1 MAGSKTLKEEYEVVA
16 YPKLTHVRAGVV
28 QIVNR
33 NTHIHR
39 ALEMGLALEG
49 DGLVRVN
56 DHSFSIHTGSLFLL
70 NSNEPHEIIASGT
83 EGVKVAYLQVANGFC
98 SEYVSCFRNLELL
111 ENDLSAFLPD
121 DQRQEITRLMVQS
134 LLDYFAEPG
143 DMYGL
148 RCICSIG
155 QLFNRLLSYVPYRQ
169 ITEAAYLAKNKKTAR
184 LSRITEYIDTNYSEK
199 ITLEEL
205 AKREGVTKTYL
216 SHFIHDNLNMTF
228 QEYVSSMRFEKAL
241 KLIRNT
247 TMCLT
252 DISVVSGFSDVKYL
266 SRMLETHF
274 GMPAQECCT
283 QLRSEAEKVSP
294 VEEQTFATEAL
305 AKQWIRDFRSAN
317 S

>member
-1 MAGSKTLKEEYEVVA
+1 MAGSKTQKEEYEVVD

-49 DGLVRVN
+49 DGLVRVI
-56 DHSFSIHTGSLFLL
+56 DHSFPIHTGSLFLL

-98 SEYVSCFRNLELL
+98 GDYVSCFRNLELL
-111 ENDLSAFLPD
+111 ENDLSTFLPSH
-121 DQRQEITRLMVQS
+121 RRKEITELMVLS

-148 RCICSIG
+148 QCICSIG
-155 QLFNRLLSYVPYRQ
+155 QLFSKLLSYVPYRRM
-169 ITEAAYLAKNKKTAR
+169 TESAYLAKNKKTAR
-184 LSRITEYIDTNYSEK
+184 LSRITEYSEK

-205 AKREGVTKTYL
+205 AQRENVTKTYL

-266 SRMLETHF
+266 SRMLEKHF
-274 GMPAQECCT
+274 GIPAQECCQ
-283 QLRSEAEKVSP
+283 QLRLEAEKTSNLEAQIFAS
-294 VEEQTFATEAL
+294 EEL
-305 AKQWIRDFRSAN
+305 ARQWIRDFCEAN